1 MAKMSLNLQT
11 LSGHILTATSQFSC
25 YLPTPQK
32 MIDSF
37 KINYDGATTTTTT
50 PIPPASSPPITTAHP
65 SSDELSTDHS
75 SSSSS
80 SGQLPGII
88 FFLIIV
94 STCPV
99 IIAKIRGNGRRKYK
113 ERRGFPDMLRKRHY
127 ASKTIDV
134 HTAIGY

>member
-1 MAKMSLNLQT
+1 MSLNLQT

-25 YLPTPQK
+25 YLPTAQK

-37 KINYDGATTTTTT
+37 KIDYDGAAAT
-50 PIPPASSPPITTAHP
+50 PIPPASSPSITTAHP

-80 SGQLPGII
+80 SSGQLPGII

-94 STCPV
+94 ALV
-99 IIAKIRGNGRRKYK
+99 Q
-113 ERRGFPDMLRKRHY
+113 
-127 ASKTIDV
+127 
-134 HTAIGY
+134 